1 MTNQFI
7 VQIASHLLLLVLFTL
22 IYFFIRKKLVYAITS
37 LLIGITTYFLIFI
50 LSKNDFGIAAG
61 LGLFAI
67 FGIIRYRTEAVPIL
81 EMTYIFISITI
92 AVIGSLSDGIL
103 FTLQF
108 SLIINSILIVFSS
121 SLFYLMNTKERSTMK
136 IVLEE
141 LNWLKHDNPTRLQY
155 LNEKSF
161 QRVASYQI
169 ESIDW
174 LKESCVVNI
183 EFFKD

>member
-1 MTNQFI
+1 MNSQLLLN
-7 VQIASHLLLLVLFTL
+7 VGSQIALLAIFSL
-22 IYFFIRKKLVYAITS
+22 IYFFIRRKLVYAITS

-92 AVIGSLSDGIL
+92 AVIGAMSDGLVVTLKDSMLINIIL
-103 FTLQF
+103 V
-108 SLIINSILIVFSS
+108 IISS
-121 SLFYLMNTKERSTMK
+121 SLFYLMNRNERTSMK
-136 IVLEE
+136 VLVDD
-141 LNWLKHDNPTRLQY
+141 LNWLKSNPEQQLEY
-155 LNEKSF
+155 LSAKAF
-161 QRVASYQI
+161 QKVSSYQI

-174 LKESCVVNI
+174 LKESCLVSI
-183 EFFKD
+183 EYLKK